1 MNYKKLL
8 EEGKILNNDLGFQGE
23 YECLSNFYI
32 HEPITIRLPYNK
44 PYSYE
49 FSSNNIETLFQAAKT
64 LDLKEIKQIISCSTP
79 GQAKRLGRKVKLRDD
94 WEQIK
99 EDVMTSLI
107 NAKICSCRKFADTLI
122 NSDPNKYIV
131 EMNYWGDKE
140 WGVSTKDFY
149 GNNKLG
155 KLLMKIR
162 RLYNIKAVK

>member
-1 MNYKKLL
+1 
-8 EEGKILNNDLGFQGE
+8 
-23 YECLSNFYI
+23 
-32 HEPITIRLPYNK
+32 
-44 PYSYE
+44 
-49 FSSNNIETLFQAAKT
+49 
-64 LDLKEIKQIISCSTP
+64 
-79 GQAKRLGRKVKLRDD
+79 
-94 WEQIK
+94 
-99 EDVMTSLI
+99 MTSLI